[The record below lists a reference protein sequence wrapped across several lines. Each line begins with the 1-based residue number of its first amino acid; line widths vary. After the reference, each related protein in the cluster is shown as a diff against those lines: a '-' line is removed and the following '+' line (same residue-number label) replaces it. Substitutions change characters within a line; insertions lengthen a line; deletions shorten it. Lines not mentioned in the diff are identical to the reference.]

1 MEIKTIG
8 DLKKAIENIDDDFML
23 NVRIV
28 KEIPQEMLESSLYPY
43 PYEYSKAKLEIG
55 DIGYSDKDVY
65 ISIEELDD

>member
-1 MEIKTIG
+1 MEIRTIG
-8 DLKKAIENIDDDFML
+8 DLKKAIENIDDDFTL
-23 NVRIV
+23 TVRIV
-28 KEIPQEMLESSLYPY
+28 NEIPQEMLESSLYPY